1 MQKPSQEEIDN
12 VLNEC
17 SEREELGESK
27 YPGMTYEQGVK
38 NAIEWLQGYGENPME

>member
-1 MQKPSQEEIDN
+1 MPTENEINN

-17 SEREELGESK
+17 LEREDLGGSK

-38 NAIEWLQGYGENPME
+38 AAIEWLQGYGENPME